1 MSYLNLANGTPN
13 FTKAVI
19 SLWFRVPQVSIDA
32 AAATTISD
40 YQDAPPLFNG
50 IIPLVVM
57 GPKGFLKPY
66 TTVITHIA
74 FDSGASYD
82 LFTTTLTGATL
93 PTNPLIIGINC
104 DPGYGRPV
112 LYINLEINQKA
123 DVSDYQ
129 FELRNV
135 EEPDTFTY
143 VDVTDVVT
151 NFTASINGTN
161 IYLDPIDPSGSG
173 ADKWHHLLMSLEL
186 PTIRT
191 HGRAVNEE
199 YTVAADYVDS
209 AARLFVA
216 LDDVNYT
223 EFDLS
228 NFFVNHSED
237 HNAVVPELALR
248 VAGAEQAT
256 GLSSDFPNRAILGGI
271 AQYTLSDPNI
281 PCQGQPMG
289 LPATT
294 EFVDNIYRVEMAE
307 FQMFTGITLD
317 TSIETNRRAFVDSHG
332 VPVPPTQ
339 QKSDIIKTSGS
350 IELLGKKPEILLHG
364 SDDWIAGYNTG
375 TTGIK
380 IEIIDGKE
388 TTTKLPGGQFTPV
401 AGIEAWTPDP
411 SLEETTA

>member
-1 MSYLNLANGTPN
+1 MSYLNLSQGIPN
-13 FTKAVI
+13 FSKAVI
-19 SLWFRVPQVSIDA
+19 SLWFRVPQVSIDSATA
-32 AAATTISD
+32 AFSGD

-57 GPKGFLKPY
+57 GPKGFLNPS
-66 TTVITHIA
+66 TTVVTHIV

-82 LFTTTLTGATL
+82 LFTTTLTGASL

-112 LYINLEINQKA
+112 LYINLETNQKA

-135 EEPDTFTY
+135 EEPATFTY

-161 IYLDPIDPSGSG
+161 IYLDPSGSG
-173 ADKWHHLLMSLEL
+173 ADKWHHLLISLDL
-186 PTIRT
+186 PPIRT
-191 HGRAVNEE
+191 HGRAVDEE
-199 YTVAADYVDS
+199 YTVEADYVDS
-209 AARLFVA
+209 PARLFVA

-237 HNAVVPELALR
+237 HNAVIPELASR

-256 GLSSDFPNRAILGGI
+256 GLSSDFPNRVILGGI
-271 AQYTLSDPNI
+271 SQYTLSDPNI
-281 PCQGQPMG
+281 PCQEQPMG
-289 LPATT
+289 LPAPT
-294 EFVDNIYRVEMAE
+294 EFVDNVYRVEMAE
-307 FQMFTGITLD
+307 FQMWTGVMLD
-317 TSIETNRRAFVDSHG
+317 TGVTSNRRAFVGADG
-332 VPVPPTQ
+332 KPVEPIGTADDPRAPAD
-339 QKSDIIKTSGS
+339 K
-350 IELLGKKPEILLHG
+350 LLGKKPEILLHG
-364 SDDWIAGYNTG
+364 SNDWIAGYNTG
-375 TTGIK
+375 TTGVR

-388 TTTKLPGGQFTPV
+388 TAIKLPSGQFKPV
-401 AGIEAWTPDP
+401 AGIEAWKPDP
-411 SLEETTA
+411 SLEETTV